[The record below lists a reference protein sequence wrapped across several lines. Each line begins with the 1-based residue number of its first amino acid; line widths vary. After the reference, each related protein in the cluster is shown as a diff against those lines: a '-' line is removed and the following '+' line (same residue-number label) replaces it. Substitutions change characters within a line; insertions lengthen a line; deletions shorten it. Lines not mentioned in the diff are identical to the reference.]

1 MNRLIESGT
10 FIEMDGELVGRIE
23 MVNKNT
29 LLIRKATKVFLNDKE
44 IVALNPEAVYVNRE
58 LIESAYW
65 IKLIRANTWI
75 SESLDLKNRRE
86 LIGKCLNM

>member
-1 MNRLIESGT
+1 MIESGT

>member
-1 MNRLIESGT
+1 MIESGT

-29 LLIRKATKVFLNDKE
+29 LLTRKATKVFLNDKE